1 LRNAQTLP
9 NHTVVIRNEYS
20 DKIGSRHDFT
30 FFFARGTVTSGAVH
44 HVGDITLNLLIAAS
58 GIALFM
64 IGVLFLA

>member
-1 LRNAQTLP
+1 MTTGVMDHVRIEFA
-9 NHTVVIRNEYS
+9 S
-20 DKIGSRHDFT
+20 D
-30 FFFARGTVTSGAVH
+30 AVH